1 MGFYEKRYDLKHI
14 VIRDTG
20 EAVEADGGTLHIYK
34 GSGRQRWEAK
44 LSAVKNDKIFEDS
57 ILEEKGYINFKFG
70 SNENVEIEG
79 TAFVSDFDPSSGG
92 SNIILTGV
100 GRVIEYRG

>member
-1 MGFYEKRYDLKHI
+1 MEFYEKRYDLKHI

-20 EAVEADGGTLHIYK
+20 EAVKSNRSTLHIYK
-34 GSGRQRWEAK
+34 GGGRERWEVK
-44 LSAVKNDKIFEDS
+44 LSAVKNDRIFENS
-57 ILEEKGYINFKFG
+57 ILEEKGYMNFKFE

-79 TAFVSDFDPSSGG
+79 TAFVSDFDPGSGG
-92 SNIILTGV
+92 SNIILAGV